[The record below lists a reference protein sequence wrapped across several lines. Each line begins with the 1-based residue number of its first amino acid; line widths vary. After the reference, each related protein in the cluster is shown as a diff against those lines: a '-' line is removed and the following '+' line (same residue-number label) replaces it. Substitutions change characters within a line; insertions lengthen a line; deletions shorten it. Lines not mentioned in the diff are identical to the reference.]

1 MKRSWRIISF
11 ILTLIILLVSIDLSP
26 FKMIVRASV
35 NDYTDYWEDSVDGDL
50 YTSMYVND
58 ALEDVINGSL
68 EFVDNAVLL
77 EGVWRGASYEFDNI
91 GALKGDTTD
100 ALIGSTVEAIHN
112 VGDVDL
118 ASNLSFYQALFSDT
132 TPAKFNPKHTDILTT
147 LGFVLE
153 GSSPNPTYNRK
164 ESDYIVS
171 RVAGLK
177 ASNNYVFVTRAF
189 INVKTCENYYAFLS
203 ISRDGGQKDPIGYG
217 IFKSKEL
224 YIPMTPT
231 NTGVSAD
238 ADNISIYNDFIGRIK
253 HAIVELSSD
262 SDSLST
268 TDLDDMIEYVEDDII
283 DDDGVERTHY
293 SLALKFHTFAIEGY
307 NISDLDGYPTCL
319 AIDVNKT
326 NPDDTSSNFNHAV
339 YFWLTGGTSLSYDL
353 YGDSNLEDTYIP
365 KASISNLQDSMTIT
379 SIDHDSLAKSTSFG
393 DMYYTEAEIMFG
405 DTLKEGA
412 SNIPEISDG
421 LIGSENYSEPMA
433 ELSGNIIRSYLYYM
447 INNADGNFFDG
458 NGKPILPDSL
468 FQTKAFKKIIENY
481 LECLKK
487 ALEEC
492 TEAANEAAAANEWA
506 NLDEVMF
513 DNEYDLMSSI
523 VQQRVSYEFDSSKK
537 FKGSSSGLT
546 AYFQKVKI
554 GNKRYYLSLGGSDFT
569 WTTKVNQPSGFIAP
583 TDGDLISVQDV
594 WNKLNDYQ
602 KAIIAKNY
610 MYRRSQLGITKSSY
624 SVLQNVSELTK
635 AGSATLPMGTV
646 KVWTGVAE
654 PTVVKGNETT
664 DIVKAT
670 KDIIYQ
676 VDINPSWSTPM
687 EYIQYTY
694 ELGVYSFYVGLYG
707 QELSATAGLFEVY
720 NADLS
725 TGLNSANMN
734 VCSKT
739 YWMPISLPATI
750 KALGN
755 NTEAY
760 YYMLDSEANTAGAV
774 ANNMNNTSGWNAFV
788 NYLFQVSL
796 GFEIAYSLETG
807 NTAETTDFKE
817 FGMPDEE
824 VIGEGP
830 AYGYSPSA
838 MRDFLKDIA
847 EDQKIDKK
855 FDQGKAY
862 MIKAVLGLYNIMN
875 YLGIGQYDWTPAI
888 AEYYQV
894 ALDCKIWEF
903 ANNPYIKNGLAAN
916 TSPEEPLGNFFSIE
930 SQQMTDSW
938 RSGYALSATYVPF
951 ETNLY
956 DATSV
961 THLDDTD
968 WIADFYYKYGFYRK
982 ALYTSTDN
990 QAVVNEYIAGKK
1002 SGKRL
1007 ATLRDLLEYDRDI
1020 ILYIDDNFYNADE
1033 IGDAVSLLDYSAMRS
1048 TATEQ
1053 KMKEEELSEEEEKK
1067 STKITDS
1074 LKEGMAELL
1083 NVEPDTLLKTGDT
1096 SYYSDDIAF
1105 KATKLGED
1113 TTFLN
1118 GNVIDAY
1125 LLDEGTLLEAI
1136 GESEYSTKQSFAV
1149 VSAVYRDAELY
1160 NATLRTLVSDNA
1172 IFKSSPAVVNI
1183 PGATPDQYK
1192 HFLNYLMLAGLED
1205 HMKNSATQILDLDA
1219 PIFCDLFGNI
1229 VTESGYVIIPA
1240 AANTTLT
1247 NKWTPCTLGFA
1258 TLVGEQSI
1266 EIPEYS
1272 TDFREWFTGEYVTT
1286 TPDGTVSHLESATY
1300 IEHDKMSGWFME
1312 GINGYRLKNS
1322 VLTSGSEAMT
1332 VDWSCLPKN
1341 SDTLKRIAYN
1351 KTYLEN
1357 STDMYSNK
1365 TLNLV
1370 MEVLRGAPIE
1380 NIDYKK
1386 EGLDQRK
1393 GISSAGVYIAYKMEG
1408 FIDSITSTK
1417 DNDTGNSMVTMPNL
1431 AFVSGIEYI
1440 IMYVVKIAFALF
1452 ILGLFISLYK
1462 EGVSGQLGIKS
1473 AFKFVGTILMIVVS
1487 IAFVPTLISWSYYES
1502 NKTLLKDEIGY
1513 IAMLNYTKE
1522 FDGAEVGITKVTTP
1536 ESTTELYLKLQDI
1549 SLDWWDIIDDV
1560 LVKNTFD
1567 TVTDMYVEQLEGIP
1581 IANEDGVIRKG
1592 SGLYYP
1598 VDRLLD
1604 DVVISYNSNRNQ
1616 LQVKNYNE
1624 DGSVASYVTPYF
1636 AILQQLVTNVNA
1648 YNEANNIRSYSPSV
1662 SRTGHIVTYDVC
1674 SSYLLSDAFIADG
1687 YDILGLGEILD
1698 CNTSRPHFA
1707 ASPFTDTDLE
1717 LMQYSLWFP
1726 NKISDEIT
1734 RENIKE
1740 VEDYARYWISK
1751 NKDMFGKI
1759 PDEVILK
1766 VFALQIA
1773 TEFNDVF
1780 SIPAGQSLEI
1790 LNIDSKDLTRLM
1802 IAERSDVYKYYAY
1815 NLARFSLETT
1825 GGFGSILT
1833 FLFVALQFILQVI
1846 KPIFMLLIIGLL
1858 LVNVIF
1864 RKLLFQKQS
1873 RCFEGY
1879 IITCACLCACNY
1891 AYSALL
1897 KLSMN
1902 VPDLFGNSIM
1912 SIIVAIA
1919 IQILYL
1925 GVLVIIIVVIKSDWK
1940 DMGYNSYA
1948 ITATG
1953 IRGAIQDA
1961 VARTTGSFINGMSNI
1976 LTRHG
1981 HGSGL
1986 THSVRGGVHRGSNK
2000 GFRFKDVTVD
2010 SLHENEARHYAR
2022 GRWDENP
2029 DDYED

>member
-26 FKMIVRASV
+26 FKMIVNAATS
-35 NDYTDYWEDSVDGDL
+35 DYTDYWEDSVDGEL
-50 YTSMYVND
+50 YTFSKNCSNIND
-58 ALEDVINGSL
+58 NITADMLGGYAEIIIPFTYSGGTYEFDEYFKGGTNYTESINGMVSYFSRNSSWSETRNNFAFTAALLNGYVDTTNGDPTHRDIL
-68 EFVDNAVLL
+68 EQIGFVDN
-77 EGVWRGASYEFDNI
+77 GNNS
-91 GALKGDTTD
+91 
-100 ALIGSTVEAIHN
+100 
-112 VGDVDL
+112 
-118 ASNLSFYQALFSDT
+118 LSF
-132 TPAKFNPKHTDILTT
+132 N
-147 LGFVLE
+147 
-153 GSSPNPTYNRK
+153 N
-164 ESDYIVS
+164 SDYIIS
-171 RVAGLK
+171 PECMEFEAANYLYISK
-177 ASNNYVFVTRAF
+177 AY
-189 INVKTCENYYAFLS
+189 INMKTLENYYVVLGVNLAKYAHDNIAF
-203 ISRDGGQKDPIGYG
+203 GV
-217 IFKSKEL
+217 FKSKEIF
-224 YIPMTPT
+224 IPET
-231 NTGVSAD
+231 NNI
-238 ADNISIYNDFIGRIK
+238 ADNLSVYNSMMSTIKDNLAGLSLEDYSSIDYDPVLEYIHDKDG
-253 HAIVELSSD
+253 D
-262 SDSLST
+262 
-268 TDLDDMIEYVEDDII
+268 IERFSVNI
-283 DDDGVERTHY
+283 
-293 SLALKFHTFAIEGY
+293 KFHNFGVVY
-307 NISDLDGYPTCL
+307 SSDLDLNGVRVVVDNDSIMYSEAVESIAYTAYSGDAKNSYVIKGL
-319 AIDVNKT
+319 
-326 NPDDTSSNFNHAV
+326 SNA
-339 YFWLTGGTSLSYDL
+339 T
-353 YGDSNLEDTYIP
+353 
-365 KASISNLQDSMTIT
+365 
-379 SIDHDSLAKSTSFG
+379 DSLVLSSSYTSEDIWKSTNLGSMLF
-393 DMYYTEAEIMFG
+393 TNTAIMFG
-405 DTLKEGA
+405 DILEKGA
-412 SNIPEISDG
+412 PNIPNISEG
-421 LIGSENYSEPMA
+421 ILPESETVSSVMA
-433 ELSGNIIRSYLYYM
+433 TLTESIVRRWTSYII
-447 INNADGNFFDG
+447 NETDGNFLKDDG
-458 NGKPILPDSL
+458 SPIDVPKEV
-468 FQTKAFKKIIENY
+468 FPTKAFRKIAELYTLKLGDAIES
-481 LECLKK
+481 CQ
-487 ALEEC
+487 
-492 TEAANEAAAANEWA
+492 EAANEAAAANEWA
-506 NLDEVMF
+506 NLAEVMF
-513 DNEYDLMSSI
+513 DSEYDLMSSI
-523 VQQRVSYEFDSSKK
+523 VQQRVAYEFDPSKK
-537 FKGSSSGLT
+537 FKGSTSGLS

-554 GNKRYYLSLGGSDFT
+554 GNERYYLSLGGSDFT
-569 WTTKVNQPSGFIAP
+569 WTTKVNQPNGFIAP

-602 KAIIAKNY
+602 KAVIAKNY

-624 SVLQNVSELTK
+624 SVLKNVSDLTR

-670 KDIIYQ
+670 KDVIYQ

-725 TGLNSANMN
+725 TGLNSANMD
-734 VCSKT
+734 VCNKT

-807 NTAETTDFKE
+807 STAETTDFKE

-847 EDQKIDKK
+847 EDQKIDKT
-855 FDQGKAY
+855 FDQGQAY

-916 TSPEEPLGNFFSIE
+916 TSPEEPLGNFFSIG

-1033 IGDAVSLLDYSAMRS
+1033 IGDAVSSLDYSAMRS

-1125 LLDEGTLLEAI
+1125 LLDEETLLEAI

-1300 IEHDKMSGWFME
+1300 VEHDKMSGWFME
-1312 GINGYRLKNS
+1312 GVKGYRLKNS
-1322 VLTSGSEAMT
+1322 VLSSGSEAMT

-1440 IMYVVKIAFALF
+1440 IMYVVKIAFALL

-1581 IANEDGVIRKG
+1581 IANEEGVIRKG

-1674 SSYLLSDAFIADG
+1674 SSYLLSDAFIAEG

-1698 CNTSRPHFA
+1698 CNTSKPHFA

-1780 SIPAGQSLEI
+1780 NIPAGQSLEI

-1953 IRGAIQDA
+1953 IQGAVQDA
-1961 VARTTGSFINGMSNI
+1961 IARTTGSFINGMSNI

-1986 THSVRGGVHRGSNK
+1986 THSVRGGVHKGSNK

-2022 GRWDENP
+2022 GRWGENP